1 MMSPLFLLSLS
12 AAFGVAASAAFVTN
26 PSGRRSFANS
36 CQSQPSPS
44 ALGMVGTEINGAKVD
59 PKEAV
64 KLFGR
69 LAEDWYMNDPTG
81 GLCCYAGCRDCA
93 HRNADGSYK
102 LTIEHAD
109 KPQWIPTYVVRFSGT
124 SDEEIEHSTRWGSKL
139 FSDMRLALSKED
151 FLKYLTE
158 MEYTEPDLC
167 VDDGPEVLASSDAAI
182 TETSAAE
189 ALWDFIA
196 QDKKKL
202 TRHKMNKR
210 IKEMAGG
217 GDIVTWTSF
226 EAALG
231 VSE

>member
-1 MMSPLFLLSLS
+1 MSPLSLMILS

-26 PSGRRSFANS
+26 PSGQRSFATS

-44 ALGMVGTEINGAKVD
+44 ALGMVGTEVNGAKVD
-59 PKEAV
+59 PKEAI
-64 KLFGR
+64 KIFGR

-109 KPQWIPTYVVRFSGT
+109 QAQWIPTYVVRFSGT
-124 SDEEIEHSTRWGSKL
+124 SDEEIEHSSKWGCKL
-139 FSDMRLALSKED
+139 FSDMRLSLTKED

-158 MEYTEPDLC
+158 LEYMEPDLC
-167 VDDGPEVLASSDAAI
+167 VDDGPEVLDASEAAI
-182 TETSAAE
+182 IDLSAAE
-189 ALWDFIA
+189 ALWDFFA

-202 TRHKMNKR
+202 TRPKMNR
-210 IKEMAGG
+210 RMKEMGGG